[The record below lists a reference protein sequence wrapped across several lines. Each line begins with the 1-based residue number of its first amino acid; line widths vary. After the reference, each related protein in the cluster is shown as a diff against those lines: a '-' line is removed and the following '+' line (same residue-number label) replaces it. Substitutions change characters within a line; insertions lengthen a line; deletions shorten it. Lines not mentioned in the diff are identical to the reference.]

1 MARFHCIS
9 ILNIRARLNRRQCVV
24 YSVRVLCTV
33 RTPYF
38 NLTVYTNIRTLLR
51 YIQYTYI
58 SHCTNRENLYIKRA
72 NSLFVWVNQVCDA
85 RYVCAVSRAYKLIHN
100 THTHV
105 LWYILNETPSMMY
118 SIHIL
123 PHAEDLLL
131 LSISF
136 LLMWTFYILLNTC
149 FHFVFTYWVI
159 VY

>member
-100 THTHV
+100 THTCALIYSQRNAIHDV
-105 LWYILNETPSMMY
+105 YIFCLTRKTCCCCRY
-118 SIHIL
+118 H
-123 PHAEDLLL
+123 
-131 LSISF
+131 
-136 LLMWTFYILLNTC
+136 FY
-149 FHFVFTYWVI
+149 
-159 VY
+159 